1 MQKHFKKMP
10 TNTFIFYF
18 FYLLDHLSMISCVY
32 SYLLLLQ
39 WQNYGIN
46 WPWSPLVPMILLL
59 SPPFSRRLPLTSSS
73 YLMYI
78 NQLFGLKRP
87 CSMWNDTHGYCFSP
101 HVEIIPILEC
111 RGNRKQ
117 NILKITLI
125 TWLQLFTTIIPWLYF
140 FQILIASKWGFEP
153 GVAGWKSTAV
163 PFELIGLII
172 IYTVFVITLFL

>member
-18 FYLLDHLSMISCVY
+18 FYLLDHLSIISCVY

-39 WQNYGIN
+39 WQNYSIN
-46 WPWSPLVPMILLL
+46 WPWSPIVPMILVGSY
-59 SPPFSRRLPLTSSS
+59 SPPLRRLPLTSSS

-87 CSMWNDTHGYCFSP
+87 CFMWNDTHCYCFSP
-101 HVEIIPILEC
+101 HIEMIQILEC
-111 RGNRKQ
+111 RRNRKQ
-117 NILKITLI
+117 NILKIPLI

-140 FQILIASKWGFEP
+140 FSKF
-153 GVAGWKSTAV
+153 S
-163 PFELIGLII
+163 
-172 IYTVFVITLFL
+172 